1 MFVTLYKIG
10 EVHCRLVGTD
20 GFHAKAKNE
29 RFTAAGSR
37 CRLNLKY
44 ENFTASFS
52 RLRQK
57 IAPKSLPHVTII
69 FRLQPIKSLICGVVV
84 VVAAVVVD
92 LQRIARN
99 SFKMHAARAARFFC
113 LT

>member
-1 MFVTLYKIG
+1 MKGALS
-10 EVHCRLVGTD
+10 LASVGAN

-57 IAPKSLPHVTII
+57 IATKSLPHVTII

-84 VVAAVVVD
+84 VVAVVV
-92 LQRIARN
+92 
-99 SFKMHAARAARFFC
+99 S
-113 LT
+113 